1 MMSMRLAHLL
11 TTSLALTVM
20 SSTLASRVMAEDV
33 VELQPIP
40 EAFDDAL
47 TEESGNFFENRGFG
61 RQIDF
66 MFGLGSFTRPSFL
79 ENEVIRDLN
88 RVHNL
93 YLYTLEQQA
102 SSGPIIRTPDLANP
116 YNSSLYSS
124 PAYRPTTIVPSGS
137 EFIFERQ
144 PFE

>member
-1 MMSMRLAHLL
+1 MMSMRLTHLL
-11 TTSLALTVM
+11 TTSLALAVT
-20 SSTLASRVMAEDV
+20 SSAFATSVMAQDV

-47 TEESGNFFENRGFG
+47 TEESGDFFENRSFI
-61 RQIDF
+61 RQVEY

-79 ENEVIRDLN
+79 ENELVRDFN

-93 YLYTLEQQA
+93 YLYTLEEQV
-102 SSGPIIRTPDLANP
+102 SSGPIIRTPDLVNP
-116 YNSSLYSS
+116 YNESLYSS
-124 PAYRPTTIVPSGS
+124 PAYRPASVVPSGS

>member
-1 MMSMRLAHLL
+1 MMSMRLTHLL
-11 TTSLALTVM
+11 TTSLALAIT
-20 SSTLASRVMAEDV
+20 SSALATSVIAQDV
-33 VELQPIP
+33 VDLQPIP
-40 EAFDDAL
+40 DAFEDAL
-47 TEESGNFFENRGFG
+47 TEESGDFFENRGFV
-61 RQIDF
+61 RQVEY

-79 ENEVIRDLN
+79 ENELVRDLN

-93 YLYTLEQQA
+93 YLYTLEEQV
-102 SSGPIIRTPDLANP
+102 SSGPIIRTPDLTNP

-124 PAYRPTTIVPSGS
+124 PAYRPTTVVPSGS